1 MVSYKR
7 DVIELDGELR
17 AAQKQASREHDL
29 VRLQAGEISRDALN
43 AENSFFAP
51 LKLVNARIAAI
62 GGRPIEQV
70 R

>member
-1 MVSYKR
+1 MVSFKR

-17 AAQKQASREHDL
+17 AAEKQASRVRDL
-29 VRLQAGEISRDALN
+29 ARLEAGQIDQHALN
-43 AENSFFAP
+43 AENNFFAP
-51 LKLVNARIAAI
+51 LRLVNARIAAI